1 MARCCSESNRKI
13 SKCGNTFPLHCQ
25 ILKVQKCNF
34 FSVGNRTYI
43 LSYSH
48 FRKLHVCTL
57 FFLYLVFGS
66 KIREIDHSA
75 IPSEVVCLRPYP
87 PQFLKNGHVP
97 PNPSTQWFSKVRQ
110 SFFAAS
116 AHIQT
121 LRTATSCFTRN
132 LHFDLCFGGQGGM
145 PGLSRALEPAQGSK
159 VASGRLLLLPET
171 KNGLF
176 FGP

>member
-1 MARCCSESNRKI
+1 MQ
-13 SKCGNTFPLHCQ
+13 T
-25 ILKVQKCNF
+25 CNF

-48 FRKLHVCTL
+48 FQKLHVCTL
-57 FFLYLVFGS
+57 FFLYLVCGS
-66 KIREIDHSA
+66 KIREIDHIV
-75 IPSEVVCLRPYP
+75 IPSDVVCLRPYP

-97 PNPSTQWFSKVRQ
+97 PHPFHTMIQQRQ

-121 LRTATSCFTRN
+121 LRTATSCFTKLSSLCRN
-132 LHFDLCFGGQGGM
+132 LHFDLCFGGGKGGM

-159 VASGRLLLLPET
+159 VASERLLLLPVT
-171 KNGLF
+171 KKGLF

>member
-1 MARCCSESNRKI
+1 MATRGLEQGRPLPRLQKVCRFRGPKMNPLNMARCCSESNRKI

-57 FFLYLVFGS
+57 LFLYLVFGS
-66 KIREIDHSA
+66 KIREIDHIV

-97 PNPSTQWFSKVRQ
+97 PHPFHTMIQQSKTIILC
-110 SFFAAS
+110 SICTHTDS
-116 AHIQT
+116 AN
-121 LRTATSCFTRN
+121 CN
-132 LHFDLCFGGQGGM
+132 
-145 PGLSRALEPAQGSK
+145 
-159 VASGRLLLLPET
+159 
-171 KNGLF
+171 
-176 FGP
+176 